1 MIPPD
6 QEIFDLEKRLAQR
19 RAQLGHDAHQAGHLA
34 MQKLTS
40 PVALIAAAG
49 IGFLLANSFARRRRE
64 PPHPERRKDDHLKKA
79 KATGIAGILTT
90 GLMWVIKAKYG
101 SPVQAAQALLQKF
114 SSSRK
119 QSTSVGGDMPRAT
132 RATVRP
138 LRRVQP

>member
-6 QEIFDLEKRLAQR
+6 QEIFEVEQRLAR
-19 RAQLGHDAHQAGHLA
+19 RRTQVKHDVQQAGHLS
-34 MQKLTS
+34 MQKLAS
-40 PVALIAAAG
+40 PVALLAAAG
-49 IGFLLANSFARRRRE
+49 IGFVLANSFARRRRE

-90 GLMWVIKAKYG
+90 GLMWVIKARYG

-114 SSSRK
+114 ASSRK
-119 QSTSVGGDMPRAT
+119 QSTSVKGDKRSSVT
-132 RATVRP
+132 P

>member
-6 QEIFDLEKRLAQR
+6 QEIFDVEKRLAQR
-19 RAQLGHDAHQAGHLA
+19 RARLGHDAHEAGHLA
-34 MQKLTS
+34 MQKLAS
-40 PVALIAAAG
+40 PVALLAAAG
-49 IGFLLANSFARRRRE
+49 IGFLIANSFARRRRE
-64 PPHPERRKDDHLKKA
+64 PAHPERRKEDHLKKA

-90 GLMWVIKAKYG
+90 GLMWVIKAQYG

-119 QSTSVGGDMPRAT
+119 PSTSVVGDKPLDKTAN
-132 RATVRP
+132 VRP